1 MVSILYLG
9 LFRIWSLHAALSV
22 VVDDDDGVECGCE
35 NDTSFRGGGDGR
47 LVEEVKDDDGDDDDD
62 DVIGVSAASRRVVD
76 IGPGINHRVWVSSIT
91 SCIIVDVG
99 IDGAVTATTSSC
111 SVLGCTAANHV
122 AITALD
128 DDNDPRGNIVVAML
142 PSSSL

>member
-9 LFRIWSLHAALSV
+9 LFRIWSLHALSV
-22 VVDDDDGVECGCE
+22 VIDDDGVECGCE
-35 NDTSFRGGGDGR
+35 NDTSSSGGGDGR
-47 LVEEVKDDDGDDDDD
+47 LDEEVKDDGDDDVDV
-62 DVIGVSAASRRVVD
+62 VIGVSAASRRVVD
-76 IGPGINHRVWVSSIT
+76 IGPGINHRVWVSST
-91 SCIIVDVG
+91 SCIIVVVG
-99 IDGAVTATTSSC
+99 IDGAVTTTTSSC